1 MMKKSSSLWAGL
13 ALLLALLSASP
24 AVWSHQ
30 QKAALTEILFNERSG
45 SLEVVH
51 RFYLHDAEHAIR
63 DVVDANADIIGSPE
77 SQRRFAEY
85 VQSNFAII
93 DESGRSLELRPVGYE
108 ADGNFFWVY
117 QEISLPEDMDTMTVI
132 NNSLR
137 EIWPSQINTVNIKKE
152 GQVISLTFRDQVEQ
166 LQAQLP

>member
-1 MMKKSSSLWAGL
+1 MMAMSKLLNRGLVMIL
-13 ALLLALLSASP
+13 ALLMTSVSWA
-24 AVWSHQ
+24 HQ

-45 SLEVVH
+45 NLEIVH
-51 RFYLHDAEHAIR
+51 RFYLHDAEHAIK

-85 VQSNFAII
+85 VESNFAII
-93 DESGRSLELRPVGYE
+93 NEAGRSLELRPVGHE
-108 ADGNFFWVY
+108 ADGQFFWVY
-117 QEISLPEDMDTMTVI
+117 QEITLPEEMNEMTI
-132 NNSLR
+132 ISNSLR

-152 GQVISLTFRDQVEQ
+152 GQVTSLTFRDQIEQ

>member
-1 MMKKSSSLWAGL
+1 MKNKARHAGV
-13 ALLLALLSASP
+13 ALLLSLLVSGVAW
-24 AVWSHQ
+24 AHQ

-45 SLEVVH
+45 NLEVVH

-63 DVVDANADIIGSPE
+63 DVVDADADIINSPE

-85 VQSNFAII
+85 VQGSFAIVN
-93 DESGRSLELRPVGYE
+93 DAGRSLELRPVGHE
-108 ADGNFFWVY
+108 VEGNFFWVY
-117 QEISLPEDMDTMTVI
+117 QEISLPENMNSMTVI

-137 EIWPSQINTVNIKKE
+137 EIWSTQINTVNIKKE
-152 GQVISLTFRDQVEQ
+152 GQVTSLTFRDQVEQ

>member
-1 MMKKSSSLWAGL
+1 MMMNKRRCAGVALMLSLLFCSTAWA
-13 ALLLALLSASP
+13 
-24 AVWSHQ
+24 HQ

-45 SLEVVH
+45 NLEVVH

-63 DVVDANADIIGSPE
+63 DVVDADADIINSSE

-85 VQSNFAII
+85 VQSSFAIMN
-93 DESGRSLELRPVGYE
+93 ESGRSLELRPIGQEVEG
-108 ADGNFFWVY
+108 GFFWVY
-117 QEISLPEDMDTMTVI
+117 QEISLPENMHNMTVI

-137 EIWPSQINTVNIKKE
+137 EIWPTQINTVNIKKE
-152 GQVISLTFRDQVEQ
+152 GQVTSLTFRDQVEQ